1 MRLKGRAVMSLCI
14 MLTGAGVVIQASQ
27 WPFKAALFPLI
38 VGVPVCLLA
47 LIDLLFTVFEKS
59 DKKEQTTIDFTFSG
73 HEDKALERKR
83 TVSIFL
89 WILGFFFLVIL
100 VGFPVAVP
108 LFVLCY
114 LKLEGREGWLVTLAA
129 TFITWGT
136 FYGLFIW
143 FLNVP
148 FMEGLIQKAF
158 TALSVHG

>member
-1 MRLKGRAVMSLCI
+1 MRLKGRAVMSFCI
-14 MLTGAGVVIQASQ
+14 MLVGAGVVIQASQ

-38 VGVPVCLLA
+38 VGVPVSLLA
-47 LIDLLFTVFEKS
+47 LIDFLSCAFEKS
-59 DKKEQTTIDFTFSG
+59 DKEQTTIDFKFSG

-89 WILGFFFLVIL
+89 WILGFFFLVIF

-136 FYGLFIW
+136 FYGLFVW

-148 FMEGLIQKAF
+148 FMEGLIQKTF
-158 TALSVHG
+158 TALGVHG

>member
-14 MLTGAGVVIQASQ
+14 MLVGAGVVIQALQ

-47 LIDLLFTVFEKS
+47 LIDFLLTAFEKGG
-59 DKKEQTTIDFTFSG
+59 KEQETVDFKFSG

-83 TVSIFL
+83 TLSIFF

-100 VGFPVAVP
+100 AGFPIAVP
-108 LFVLCY
+108 LFVFCY
-114 LKLEGREGWLVTLAA
+114 LKLEGREGWVLTLAA
-129 TFITWGT
+129 TFITWGV
-136 FYGLFIW
+136 FYGLFVW

-148 FMEGLIQKAF
+148 FMEGLIQKTL
-158 TALSVHG
+158 TATGLLR

>member
-1 MRLKGRAVMSLCI
+1 MHLKGRAVMSFCI
-14 MLTGAGVVIQASQ
+14 MLVGAGVVVQAAQ

-38 VGVPVCLLA
+38 VGVPVFLLA
-47 LIDLLFTVFEKS
+47 LVDFLLTAFEKG
-59 DKKEQTTIDFTFSG
+59 DKEQSTIDFKFSG

-83 TVSIFL
+83 TLSIFV

-100 VGFPVAVP
+100 VGFPIAVP
-108 LFVLCY
+108 LFVFCY
-114 LKLEGREGWLVTLAA
+114 LKMEGREGWLVTLAA

-148 FMEGLIQKAF
+148 FMEGLIQKAI
-158 TALSVHG
+158 TAIGIHG

>member
-1 MRLKGRAVMSLCI
+1 MHLKGRAVMSFCI
-14 MLTGAGVVIQASQ
+14 MLVGAGVVIQASQ

-38 VGVPVCLLA
+38 VGIPVFLLA
-47 LIDLLFTVFEKS
+47 LVDFLSCAFEKS
-59 DKKEQTTIDFTFSG
+59 DKEQTTIDFKFSG

-89 WILGFFFLVIL
+89 WILGFFFLVIF

-108 LFVLCY
+108 LFVFCY

-129 TFITWGT
+129 TFITWAT
-136 FYGLFIW
+136 FYGLFVW

-158 TALSVHG
+158 TALGVLG

>member
-1 MRLKGRAVMSLCI
+1 MRLKGRAVMSFCI
-14 MLTGAGVVIQASQ
+14 MLVGAGVVIQASQ

-47 LIDLLFTVFEKS
+47 LIDFLSSAFEKS
-59 DKKEQTTIDFTFSG
+59 DKEQTTIDFKFSG
-73 HEDKALERKR
+73 HEDKALERRR

-89 WILGFFFLVIL
+89 WILGFFFLVIF
-100 VGFPVAVP
+100 VGFPIAVP

-114 LKLEGREGWLVTLAA
+114 LKLEGHEGWFVTLAA

-136 FYGLFIW
+136 FYGLFVW

-158 TALSVHG
+158 TVLGRPG

>member
-1 MRLKGRAVMSLCI
+1 MRLKGRAVMSFCI
-14 MLTGAGVVIQASQ
+14 MLVGAGVVIQASQ

-47 LIDLLFTVFEKS
+47 LIDFLSSAFEKS
-59 DKKEQTTIDFTFSG
+59 DKEQTTIDFKFSG
-73 HEDKALERKR
+73 HEDKALERRR

-89 WILGFFFLVIL
+89 WILGFFFLVIF

-129 TFITWGT
+129 TFITWGA
-136 FYGLFIW
+136 FYGLFVW

-158 TALSVHG
+158 TALGHLG

>member
-14 MLTGAGVVIQASQ
+14 MLVGAGVVVQALQ

-47 LIDLLFTVFEKS
+47 LVDFLFTIFEKG
-59 DKKEQTTIDFTFSG
+59 DKKQTTIDFTFTG
-73 HEDKALERKR
+73 HEDKALERRR

-89 WILGFFFLVIL
+89 WILGFFFLVII
-100 VGFPVAVP
+100 VGFPIAVP

-114 LKLEGREGWLVTLAA
+114 LKLEGHEGWLVTLAA

-136 FYGLFIW
+136 FYGLFVW

-148 FMEGLIQKAF
+148 FMEGLMQKAF
-158 TALSVHG
+158 TAFFS